1 MLILWF
7 EIGGRNEK
15 KIYFFKIN
23 LNLSFDNRITPRL
36 MQTCRANLIQYCH
49 LPDKWIVDEKMDDVY
64 IGKYLS
70 CLYENKQAV
79 QKKHAQFFF

>member
-1 MLILWF
+1 
-7 EIGGRNEK
+7 
-15 KIYFFKIN
+15 
-23 LNLSFDNRITPRL
+23 